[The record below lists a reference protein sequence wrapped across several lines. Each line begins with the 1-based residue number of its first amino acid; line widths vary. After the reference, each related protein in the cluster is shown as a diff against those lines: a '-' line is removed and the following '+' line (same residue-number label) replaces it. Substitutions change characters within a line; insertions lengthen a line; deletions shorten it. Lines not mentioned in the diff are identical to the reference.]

1 MIYNT
6 LLKAFA
12 GFALVTTIVSC
23 SVSPN
28 PITSSY
34 NYASPTEVIILP
46 DTLREVSGVAILD
59 STTVSFIQ
67 DENGILFTYS
77 LRDKRIT
84 NQQAFAIDG
93 DYEEITRVGKTLYIL
108 RSDGTIFEIADYENA
123 ASNVD
128 TFNTGIPAIDNEG
141 LCYDKANNRLLIA
154 CKSKLDKRAGDKD
167 TRAIYGFDLTAKM
180 LSKEPVYN
188 FDMKDIKK
196 FAEDK
201 NLDIPQSKKK
211 GKNGGGPDIK
221 FKTSAIDIHPI
232 TKKLYLLSAADHML
246 FIFNLDGKLEHI
258 EVLDAQRYNKAEG
271 LAFFSNGDML
281 ITNEAQDKKPTL
293 LRLNYNK

>member
-6 LLKAFA
+6 LLKPFA
-12 GFALVTTIVSC
+12 GIALVTTIVSC
-23 SVSPN
+23 SVCPN

-46 DTLREVSGVAILD
+46 DTLREVSGVTILD

-77 LRDKRIT
+77 LRDKRMT

-128 TFNTGIPAIDNEG
+128 TFNTGIPAVDNEG

-167 TRAIYGFDLTAKM
+167 TRAIYGFDLTTKT
-180 LSKEPVYN
+180 LSNEPVYN
-188 FDMKDIKK
+188 FDLKDIKK

-201 NLDIPQSKKK
+201 DLDIPQSKKK
-211 GKNGGGPDIK
+211 GKNSGGPDIK
-221 FKTSAIDIHPI
+221 FKTSSIDIHPI

>member
-6 LLKAFA
+6 LLKSIA
-12 GFALVTTIVSC
+12 GLLSITLLSC
-23 SVSPN
+23 SISPN
-28 PITSSY
+28 PIAGEY
-34 NYASPTEVIILP
+34 NYASPTETIILP
-46 DTLREVSGVAILD
+46 DTLREVSGVTILD
-59 STTVSFIQ
+59 SNTVAFIQ

-77 LRDKRIT
+77 LREKRIT
-84 NQQAFAIDG
+84 NQQPFAIDG

-128 TFNTGIPAIDNEG
+128 TFNTGIPAADNEG
-141 LCYDKANNRLLIA
+141 LCYNKANNRLLIA
-154 CKSKLDKRAGDKD
+154 CKSKLDKTAGNKD
-167 TRAIYGFDLTAKM
+167 TRAIYGFDLTTKT
-180 LSKEPVYN
+180 LSNEPVYN
-188 FDMKDIKK
+188 FDLKDIKK

-246 FIFNLDGKLEHI
+246 FIFNLNGKLEDM
-258 EVLDAQRYNKAEG
+258 EVLDKDRYNKAEG
-271 LAFFSNGDML
+271 LSFFSNGDML
-281 ITNEAQDKKPTL
+281 ITNEAQNKKPTL